1 MSLKRWII
9 KEKAPNKF
17 LDQFPEYSKVTLQLL
32 YNRGLKKE
40 EEIEKFLNPD
50 YERDLYDP
58 FLMKDILKA
67 TKRIKKA
74 IVNNEKI
81 IIYGDYDVDGITATA
96 VLYKTLKL
104 LKAKFVDYYIPD
116 RNIEGYGLNNEAI
129 NELIKIGTQLIITVD
144 CGITNIEEVKK
155 IKKSGIDI
163 IICDHHLVLEELPP
177 ADAVINPYRR
187 DEQYPFKDLAGVGV
201 AFKLCQALL
210 KTSDNR
216 YEPFLKWMIDLVGL
230 GTIADNVPLI
240 DENRIFAKYGLI
252 VLKKTKNLGLRALMA
267 KAKVNPDNL
276 DTEEVNFYLV
286 PRLNAASRMDHAYT
300 SLKLILTDSYQKA
313 EEIAEGLNKLN
324 NERQKLIEK
333 ITQEI
338 KLKISKQKNKFKILV
353 LDNDSWPNSVLGL
366 VAGKLVD
373 ELNCPVILIERGKEE
388 SKGSARSIDKFN
400 ITEALHKCHNLLIKF
415 GGHDQAAGFSLK
427 TENIEIFKNQI
438 CQIANHKIKDADLIP
453 KEVIEAEIN
462 PSDINW
468 QFYEEIE
475 KFKPFGEDNPEP
487 IFILK
492 DIKFTELYGVGKG
505 EKHLKLHFDHQA
517 KEIKAIGFNLGK
529 LINKTQD
536 KKTVDLVCRLK
547 KNYWNGRC
555 DLELEIYDLK

>member
-9 KEKAPNKF
+9 KDKAPNKF

-74 IVNNEKI
+74 IINNEKI

-96 VLYKTLKL
+96 ILYKTLKL

-155 IKKSGIDI
+155 IKRSGVDI
-163 IICDHHLVLEELPP
+163 IISDHHLVLDKLPP
-177 ADAVINPYRR
+177 ADAVINPYRK
-187 DEQYPFKDLAGVGV
+187 DDQYPFKDLAGVGV

-210 KTSDNR
+210 KTADNR

-276 DTEEVNFYLV
+276 DTEEVNFYLA

-313 EEIAEGLNKLN
+313 EEIAESLNKLN

-338 KLKISKQKNKFKILV
+338 KSIISKKKNRFKILV

-373 ELNCPVILIERGKEE
+373 ALNCPVILIERRKEE
-388 SKGSARSIDKFN
+388 SKGSARSINKFN
-400 ITEALHKCHNLLIKF
+400 ITKALHECHNLLIKF

-427 TENIEIFKNQI
+427 TENIEAFKKKI
-438 CQIANHKIKDADLIP
+438 YRIANHKIKKEDLIL
-453 KEVIEAEIN
+453 KEIIEAEIN

-475 KFKPFGEDNPEP
+475 KFKPFGEGNPEP

-492 DIKFTELYGVGKG
+492 NIEFTELYGVGKE

-536 KKTVDLVCRLK
+536 KKTIDLVCRLK